1 MGVIISLLICAFIL
15 AYTEK
20 RVRSFQRKTKE
31 QDALLQESFAKKEK
45 KEKQIEIEINN
56 IKKLIAEI
64 TERLDLS
71 DKKAYVDNK
80 KSENAEALK
89 KELPNKIYFRWA
101 EEDGTFADKERLMSP
116 DEDTFYEFILDD
128 SRINAE
134 FYFITQSDTQLNKAN
149 NSSKKYIER
158 ACKFTQSKSM
168 KYVCNPGKAHLEKG
182 KWIIDEMARIDYS

>member
-1 MGVIISLLICAFIL
+1 MHVETKK
-15 AYTEK
+15 YEK
-20 RVRSFQRKTKE
+20 
-31 QDALLQESFAKKEK
+31 
-45 KEKQIEIEINN
+45 
-56 IKKLIAEI
+56 
-64 TERLDLS
+64 
-71 DKKAYVDNK
+71 
-80 KSENAEALK
+80 AEAVQQ
-89 KELPNKIYFRWA
+89 ELPNKIYFRWA

-116 DEDTFYEFILDD
+116 DEDTFYEFILDN

-182 KWIIDEMARIDYS
+182 KWIIDEMARIDYL